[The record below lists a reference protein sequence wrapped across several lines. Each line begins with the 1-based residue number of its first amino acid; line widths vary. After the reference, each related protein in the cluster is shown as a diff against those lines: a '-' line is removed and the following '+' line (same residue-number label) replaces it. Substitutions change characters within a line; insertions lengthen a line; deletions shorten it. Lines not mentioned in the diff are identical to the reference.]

1 MIHKACGINY
11 IINKQY
17 SVDSMPH
24 KICYRSAR
32 HVIIIILIS
41 STRLSP
47 LLMMEQKEWIYCTE
61 KFLHTLNKHLCQA
74 MSLHITIILLTKPN
88 ILFWKSKAKK
98 IIKPKYL
105 SLQELTASQRVKVF
119 K

>member
-17 SVDSMPH
+17 SVDSVPH
-24 KICYRSAR
+24 KICYRSAG

-47 LLMMEQKEWIYCTE
+47 LLMMVQKGWIYCTE

-98 IIKPKYL
+98 NNKAKISFSSGIN
-105 SLQELTASQRVKVF
+105 SFSNSKVI
-119 K
+119 

>member
-61 KFLHTLNKHLCQA
+61 KFLHTQQTFMSGYVFTYHNNTLNK
-74 MSLHITIILLTKPN
+74 TKHPF
-88 ILFWKSKAKK
+88 L
-98 IIKPKYL
+98 
-105 SLQELTASQRVKVF
+105 EE
-119 K
+119 